1 MMVCMLYGGLMKRVS
16 ILRYAAAL
24 LLLAS
29 LSSCALL
36 YRDLQEPVVQLVSV
50 APQQISFSGV
60 KLLCRLRIDNPND
73 VSLPIK
79 AVQFDLEV
87 EGAQIAHGALV
98 DGFTVPAL
106 GSEFVDVVVD
116 VDAGRSLALAIQL
129 LSAGER
135 ELDYALTGHVDVAIS
150 VLGRVHINETGSV
163 PLTSEPAS
171 GGGGTSAI

>member
-1 MMVCMLYGGLMKRVS
+1 MIRVS
-16 ILRYAAAL
+16 ILCYAAAL

-36 YRDLQEPVVQLVSV
+36 YRDLQEPAVQLISV

-60 KLLCRLRIDNPND
+60 KLLCRLRVDNPND

-79 AVQFDLEV
+79 AGQFDLEI
-87 EGAQIAHGALV
+87 EGTQIAHGTLV

-106 GSEFVDVVVD
+106 GSEFVDVIVD

-129 LSAGER
+129 LSAGEQ
-135 ELDYALTGHVDVAIS
+135 EFDYALTGHIDVAIS
-150 VLGRVHINETGSV
+150 ILGRVHINETGRV
-163 PLTSEPAS
+163 PLTSEPAL
-171 GGGGTSAI
+171 GGGGTSTI